1 MSADHNNRRIAK
13 NTVFLYFRMMLTIG
27 ISLYTSRVVLEQL
40 GENDYGIYGV
50 VGGVVAM
57 FSILSSSLSSAIGRF
72 LTYELGKENPCR
84 LKSIFSTS
92 VIILLGLGLVVVILL
107 ETGGLWFVH
116 NRMNISPGR
125 MTAAN
130 WVLQCS
136 TATFLINL
144 LSVPYNAAIIAH
156 ERMNAFA
163 YIGILEAALK
173 LGVALM
179 LFIPFLD
186 SLIAYAV
193 LLLVASAVIRLIY
206 GVYCKRHFE
215 ECRFELR
222 FDRDIFKEM
231 LGYSSWSF
239 IGSSSA
245 ILKDQGVNVILNM
258 FFNTSL
264 NAARLVANQV
274 NTAVYGFAQ
283 NFMLAVNPQIIK
295 SYAAGE
301 TDYMFDLGFR
311 SARLSYYLMLCLS
324 APLILEMPFVL
335 GIWLTVIPPYTV
347 SFARLTLVLGMLETI
362 SLPLQYM
369 NQASGRIKA
378 YQLTV
383 GGIQMLNFPLAYLL
397 LDMHFAPDSVYVLAI
412 VISQLCLGARLLIL
426 RHTVGLPV
434 RRFLIDVYLRIF
446 AVTLGC
452 AAFAGMLALIPA
464 STSGAHFFMV
474 ALMLLLTVA
483 VCYVAGCDR
492 GERRFIRSR
501 LDQLLKRLKTSNAST

>member
-72 LTYELGKENPCR
+72 ITYELGKENPCR
-84 LKSIFSTS
+84 LRSIFSTS
-92 VIILLGLGLVVVILL
+92 VIILVGLGLVVVILL
-107 ETGGLWFVH
+107 ETGGLWFLH
-116 NRMNISPGR
+116 HRMNISPER

-136 TATFLINL
+136 TATFFINL

-179 LFIPFLD
+179 LFIPFFD
-186 SLIAYAV
+186 SLIAYA
-193 LLLVASAVIRLIY
+193 LLLLAASAVIRLIY

-215 ECRFELR
+215 ECRVKFS
-222 FDRDIFKEM
+222 FDSGIFKEM
-231 LGYSSWSF
+231 LGFSSWSF

-264 NAARLVANQV
+264 NAARLVATQV

-301 TDYMFDLGFR
+301 TGYMFDLGFR

-324 APLILEMPFVL
+324 APLIMEMPFVL

-369 NQASGRIKA
+369 NQASGRIKT

-383 GGIQMLNFPLAYLL
+383 GGIQMLNFPLAYQLL
-397 LDMHFAPDSVYVLAI
+397 SMRFSPDSVYVLAI
-412 VISQLCLGARLLIL
+412 VISQVCLAARLVIL

-452 AAFAGMLALIPA
+452 AAFAGMLFLLPAPTPVAHIIMTALI
-464 STSGAHFFMV
+464 
-474 ALMLLLTVA
+474 LLLTVA
-483 VCYVAGCDR
+483 VCYAAGCDS

-501 LDQLLKRLKTSNAST
+501 IDQLLKRLKTSNA